1 MTFYLSRLILVL
13 VVLSILWVISQQMSG
28 NFAYITSGV
37 SLCGFVFVSGF
48 MMLSFW
54 SGIDRLHYL
63 KNKEYASKA
72 DSFLVAADGALLH
85 WGKLDGSVRSYATV
99 RDTFVWKHTSVGFP
113 KQVVVLEMKG
123 TVKTAEQY
131 YRIRDSLQS
140 ALPDTLNHEP
150 MQHIARDIYPG
161 SSYSDILIRGLLFWP
176 AVRIKSFT
184 FSYED
189 RYGISSFTKSQESG

>member
-1 MTFYLSRLILVL
+1 
-13 VVLSILWVISQQMSG
+13 
-28 NFAYITSGV
+28 
-37 SLCGFVFVSGF
+37 
-48 MMLSFW
+48 MMLVFW
-54 SGIDRLHYL
+54 SGIDQIHYL
-63 KNKEYASKA
+63 QHKEYAPKA

-113 KQVVVLEMKG
+113 KQVVVLEAKG

-140 ALPDTLNHEP
+140 TLPDTLRHEP
-150 MQHIARDIYPG
+150 MHYLARGMYPG
-161 SSYSDILIRGLLFWP
+161 SSYSDILIQGLLFWP

-184 FSYED
+184 LCYKS
-189 RYGISSFTKSQESG
+189 RYNISSSLTKLQESGVSRTLFLLRAVTTL